1 MYLNRGGLKMDEKT
15 RGILRAI
22 IEEPTGTPDDIMS
35 KIPECCGQPVEVFEF
50 VEGCGEWVAQCAHCR
65 DGTTTLQTTRE
76 AAIKAWERECVYD

>member
-15 RGILRAI
+15 RD
-22 IEEPTGTPDDIMS
+22 E